1 MKLNNFYN
9 LQFLDDKRL
18 RAEVD
23 EVSLQIILEKSSNFS
38 RLFSCEIC
46 REGISEFQKN
56 LSDDLPNKTLIYA

>member
-23 EVSLQIILEKSSNFS
+23 EVIFKLYQKKAVILVDYFPAKYVKRGFQNFKK
-38 RLFSCEIC
+38 I
-46 REGISEFQKN
+46 
-56 LSDDLPNKTLIYA
+56 

>member
-23 EVSLQIILEKSSNFS
+23 EVSLQVILEKK
-38 RLFSCEIC
+38 
-46 REGISEFQKN
+46 Q
-56 LSDDLPNKTLIYA
+56 

>member
-23 EVSLQIILEKSSNFS
+23 EKSSNFS

-46 REGISEFQKN
+46 REGISEFQKV

>member
-23 EVSLQIILEKSSNFS
+23 EVSLQVILEKSSNIS

-46 REGISEFQKN
+46 RQGISEFQKI